1 MPILS
6 SLWCN
11 SQFYSALRLKYKGKS
26 EVFLEKDILRKEPFG
41 LFQKWLQEAC
51 GNQDI
56 IEPNAVCL
64 ATATK

>member
-1 MPILS
+1 MWLLFPIH
-6 SLWCN
+6 
-11 SQFYSALRLKYKGKS
+11 SALRLKYKGKS
-26 EVFLEKDILRKEPFG
+26 EVFLEKDILRKEPFS

-56 IEPNAVCL
+56 IEPNALCL